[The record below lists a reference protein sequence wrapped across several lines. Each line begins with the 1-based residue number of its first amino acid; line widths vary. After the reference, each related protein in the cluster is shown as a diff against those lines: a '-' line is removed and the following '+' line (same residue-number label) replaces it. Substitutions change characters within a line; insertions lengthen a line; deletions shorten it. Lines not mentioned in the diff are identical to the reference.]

1 MSVARTVSIRPVRDA
16 VSLPLAARNVHAQ
29 VAVPGAYRTP
39 TPTVSII
46 IIIICFGVKKGMGI
60 VKLT

>member
-1 MSVARTVSIRPVRDA
+1 MSVARTVSIRSVRDA

-29 VAVPGAYRTP
+29 VAVPGVYGTP
-39 TPTVSII
+39 TPAVSLFLIRRK
-46 IIIICFGVKKGMGI
+46 KKGMGI